1 MFLLKIDID
10 MIDTKNKMP
19 LLGGILIL
27 LLLSCRSSNQETIR
41 VENIICQP
49 IICEDNYI
57 IGGPREMAL
66 SDSILTVMDAK
77 SDSMLLFFNVK
88 SGKYLGKAG
97 IRGQGPSEFTVLSS
111 LESHGGGSFSF
122 YDINKKTFYYTNSVM
137 GDGVQFI
144 PAFRVD
150 SGLPLEV
157 HPMANGKFIAPGIYE
172 EYRYCVLD
180 SSGQVHNTFGEWP
193 YRDEDEKKVSGIV
206 RSQAYMF
213 GIAPSPSKTKFI
225 ASLLSADILSFYQ
238 LENDS
243 VHLLKETILTY
254 PDYEY
259 RNSPT
264 VYSGASK
271 DSPINY
277 LCATCSENYVYVL
290 YSGKNFRQDALA
302 SFSGNVIYVYTWN
315 GNKIAMLKS
324 DKMLGKIC
332 LAEDGKTMYA
342 IAYDLDPILVQFP
355 LPQWE

>member
-1 MFLLKIDID
+1 

-66 SDSILTVMDAK
+66 SDSILAVMDAK

-172 EYRYCVLD
+172 KYRYCVLD
-180 SSGQVHNTFGEWP
+180 SNGQVHSTLGEWP
-193 YRDEDEKKVSGIV
+193 YRDKDEKTVSGIV

-213 GIAPSPSKTKFI
+213 GIASSPSRTKFV
-225 ASLLSADILSFYQ
+225 AYLMSADMLSFYQ

-243 VHLLKETILTY
+243 LHLRKETIVTY

-259 RNSPT
+259 RNNPT
-264 VYSGASK
+264 DYSGASR
-271 DSPINY
+271 DSPLVY
-277 LCATCSENYVYVL
+277 LWATCSEDYVYLL
-290 YSGKNFRQDALA
+290 YSGKNFRQNALA
-302 SFSGNVIYVYTWN
+302 SFSGDMIYVYNWN
-315 GNKIAMLKS
+315 GDKIAMIKS
-324 DKMLGKIC
+324 DKMLKQIC
-332 LAEDGKTMYA
+332 VAKDGKTMYA
-342 IAYDLDPILVQFP
+342 IACDLDPVLVHFP

>member
-1 MFLLKIDID
+1 
-10 MIDTKNKMP
+10 MITDTKNKMP

-49 IICEDNYI
+49 IICGDNYI

-66 SDSILTVMDAK
+66 SDSILAVMDAK

-342 IAYDLDPILVQFP
+342 IAYDLDPVLVQFP

>member
-1 MFLLKIDID
+1 

-19 LLGGILIL
+19 LLGGILIF

-111 LESHGGGSFSF
+111 LESHNESSFSF
-122 YDINKKTFYYTNSVM
+122 YDINRKTFYYTNSTTAGTVR
-137 GDGVQFI
+137 FT
-144 PAFRVD
+144 PAFRID

-172 EYRYCVLD
+172 KYRYCVLD
-180 SSGQVHNTFGEWP
+180 SNGQVHSTFGEWP
-193 YRDEDEKKVSGIV
+193 YRDEDEKNVSGIV

-213 GIAPSPSKTKFI
+213 GIASSPSKTKFV
-225 ASLLSADILSFYQ
+225 AYLMSADMLSFFWCF
-238 LENDS
+238 E
-243 VHLLKETILTY
+243 
-254 PDYEY
+254 
-259 RNSPT
+259 RF
-264 VYSGASK
+264 
-271 DSPINY
+271 
-277 LCATCSENYVYVL
+277 ATRLFVGY
-290 YSGKNFRQDALA
+290 
-302 SFSGNVIYVYTWN
+302 
-315 GNKIAMLKS
+315 
-324 DKMLGKIC
+324 MLGRLC
-332 LAEDGKTMYA
+332 V
-342 IAYDLDPILVQFP
+342 PIVFRKKFP
-355 LPQWE
+355 SECFGVIFR

>member
-1 MFLLKIDID
+1 

-27 LLLSCRSSNQETIR
+27 LLLSCRSSNQEIIR

-66 SDSILTVMDAK
+66 SDSILAVMDAK

-97 IRGQGPSEFTVLSS
+97 IRWQGPSEFTVLSS
-111 LESHGGGSFSF
+111 LELHGGGSFSF

-144 PAFRVD
+144 PAFCVD

-172 EYRYCVLD
+172 KYRYCVLD
-180 SSGQVHNTFGEWP
+180 SNGQVHSTLGEWP
-193 YRDEDEKKVSGIV
+193 YRDKDEKTVSGIV

-213 GIAPSPSKTKFI
+213 GIASSPSRTKFV
-225 ASLLSADILSFYQ
+225 AYLMSADMLSFYQ

-243 VHLLKETILTY
+243 LHLRKETIVTY

-259 RNSPT
+259 RNNPT
-264 VYSGASK
+264 DYSGASR
-271 DSPINY
+271 DSPLVY
-277 LCATCSENYVYVL
+277 LWATCSEDYVYLL
-290 YSGKNFRQDALA
+290 YSGKKNSVR
-302 SFSGNVIYVYTWN
+302 
-315 GNKIAMLKS
+315 ML
-324 DKMLGKIC
+324 
-332 LAEDGKTMYA
+332 
-342 IAYDLDPILVQFP
+342 
-355 LPQWE
+355 